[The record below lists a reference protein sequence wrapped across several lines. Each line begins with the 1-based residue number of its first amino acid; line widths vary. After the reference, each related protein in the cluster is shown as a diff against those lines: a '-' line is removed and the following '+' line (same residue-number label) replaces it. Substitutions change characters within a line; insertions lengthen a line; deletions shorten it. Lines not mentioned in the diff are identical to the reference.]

1 MKKPITDYLVSPK
14 DTLLQV
20 MACLERNAHGIALV
34 VNAHRHLVG
43 TVTDGDIRRALLK
56 GAEMDSPIEGHM
68 GSRFTTVTAD
78 TGRAEVL
85 DLMRA
90 RCIEQVPIVD
100 GHGMLLGLH
109 VMREVIGSVERP
121 NWAVIMAG
129 GRGERLRP
137 LTDTIPKPMIC
148 VAGRPI
154 LERIVL
160 HLVSYG
166 IREIYLAVNYMGEII
181 QNHFGDGSTF
191 GCVIRYLQE
200 DKPLHTGGALSLL
213 PERPQHPLLV
223 MNGDLIT
230 QVDIGAMLQFHEA
243 GGYRMTVGCDE
254 YTHTVP
260 FGCLDVDDGRV
271 CGIEEKPVLSRR
283 INAGI
288 YALSPEILERV
299 PKNQAFPITSLI
311 EQALALGDPV
321 GAFRISGDWID
332 VGRHDQLKQAQ
343 QGL

>member
-14 DTLLQV
+14 DTILQV
-20 MACLERNAHGIALV
+20 MACLDRNAHGIALV
-34 VNAHRHLVG
+34 VDADGRLTG

-56 GAEMDSPIEGHM
+56 GAGVGSPIEGHM
-68 GSRFTTVTAD
+68 GRRFTTVTAD

-90 RCIEQVPIVD
+90 RCIEQVPIID
-100 GHGMLLGLH
+100 GAGKLVGLH
-109 VMREVIGSVERP
+109 VMREIVGSVQRP

-137 LTDTIPKPMIC
+137 LTDTIPKPMIR

-160 HLVSYG
+160 HLVG
-166 IREIYLAVNYMGEII
+166 FGVHEIYISVNYLGDVIRS
-181 QNHFGDGSTF
+181 HFGDGSAF
-191 GCVIRYLQE
+191 GCSIRYLQE

-213 PERPQHPLLV
+213 PARPQHPLLV
-223 MNGDLIT
+223 MNGDLVT
-230 QVDIGAMLQFHEA
+230 QADVGAMLQFHEA

-260 FGCLDVDDGRV
+260 FGCLQIQEGRV
-271 CGIEEKPVLSRR
+271 LGIEEKPVLNRP

-288 YALSPEILERV
+288 YVLSPEVLERV
-299 PKNQAFPITSLI
+299 PQNQAFPITALI
-311 EQALALGDPV
+311 EQAIVLGDSV
-321 GAFRISGDWID
+321 GAFRISGGWID
-332 VGRHDQLKQAQ
+332 VGRHDELRQAQ
-343 QGL
+343 NGL

>member
-1 MKKPITDYLVSPK
+1 MKKPITDYLVTPK
-14 DTLLQV
+14 DTILQV
-20 MACLERNAHGIALV
+20 MECLDRNAHGIALV
-34 VNAHRHLVG
+34 VDAHGHLVG

-56 GAEMDSPIEGHM
+56 GSGMGSAIEGHM
-68 GSRFTTVTAD
+68 GRRFTTVTAD

-90 RCIEQVPIVD
+90 RSIEQVPIID
-100 GHGMLLGLH
+100 GNGVLLGLH

-160 HLVSYG
+160 HLVGYG
-166 IREIYLAVNYMGEII
+166 IRQIYLSVNYLGDVIRE
-181 QNHFGDGSTF
+181 HFGDGSAF
-191 GCVIRYLQE
+191 GCTIRYLVE

-213 PERPQHPLLV
+213 PEKPEQPLLV

-230 QVDIGAMLQFHEA
+230 QADIGALLQYHIS
-243 GGYRMTVGCDE
+243 GGYGMTVGCDE
-254 YTHTVP
+254 YNHTVP
-260 FGCLDVDDGRV
+260 FGCLQIQNGRV
-271 CGIEEKPVLSRR
+271 LAIEEKPVLSRN

-288 YALSPEILERV
+288 YVLSPEILERV
-299 PKNQAFPITSLI
+299 PQNQAFPITALI
-311 EQALALGDPV
+311 EQALTLGDPV
-321 GAFRISGDWID
+321 GAYRLSGDWID

-343 QGL
+343 NGR

>member
-1 MKKPITDYLVSPK
+1 MTDFLVSPR
-14 DTLLQV
+14 DSIFRV
-20 MACLERNAHGIALV
+20 MACLDHNAHGIALV
-34 VNAHRHLVG
+34 VDAEGRLIG

-56 GAEMDSPIEGHM
+56 GASLDSSVEPYM
-68 GSRFTTVTAD
+68 GRRFTTVTAD

-100 GHGMLLGLH
+100 ASGRLVGLH
-109 VMREVIGSVERP
+109 VMREIVGSSQRP

-137 LTDTIPKPMIC
+137 LTDTIPKPMIR

-160 HLVSYG
+160 HLVGFG
-166 IREIYLAVNYMGEII
+166 IHEIYLSVNYLGDVIRS
-181 QNHFGDGSTF
+181 HFGDGSAF
-191 GCVIRYLQE
+191 GCSIRYLQE

-213 PERPQHPLLV
+213 PEKPQHPLIV
-223 MNGDLIT
+223 MNGDLVT
-230 QVDIGAMLQFHEA
+230 QADIGALLQFHES

-260 FGCLDVDDGRV
+260 FGCLQIQEGRV
-271 CGIEEKPVLSRR
+271 LGIEEKPVLTRP

-288 YALSPEILERV
+288 YVLSPEVLERV
-299 PKNQAFPITSLI
+299 PRNQAFPITALI
-311 EQALALGDPV
+311 EQAIALGDSV

-332 VGRHDQLKQAQ
+332 VGRHDELRQAQ
-343 QGL
+343 NGHQTR